1 MDPVS
6 HAALGATLA
15 AVAAPSHQRRLAV
28 VIGAAAALLP
38 DADALI
44 QSDADPLLVLD
55 YHRHFSHALL
65 FIPVGA
71 LIVTLLLWP
80 WLRKHLSFGR
90 VYAFSL
96 AGITSAGLL
105 DACTSYGT
113 QLLLPF
119 STEKIAWN
127 LVSVF
132 DPLFTL
138 LLLVPLVL
146 ALRQPTRNTLRT
158 GVALASLYL
167 CLGFWQQQ
175 RVTSQMQ
182 QVAAARGH
190 TAERLTVKPT
200 LGNQLLWRSLYIHE
214 GQVQA
219 DATHAGW
226 SLRHYAGQVAPLLR
240 ETPSRHASDIER
252 FRHFSDGWLVQ
263 TTPNFI
269 GDARYAMLPTRIDPI
284 WGITWDAQDK
294 LQFINRHDMTPA
306 LRKEWFGMLIGR

>member
-96 AGITSAGLL
+96 AGIT
-105 DACTSYGT
+105 
-113 QLLLPF
+113 
-119 STEKIAWN
+119 
-127 LVSVF
+127 
-132 DPLFTL
+132 
-138 LLLVPLVL
+138 
-146 ALRQPTRNTLRT
+146 
-158 GVALASLYL
+158 
-167 CLGFWQQQ
+167 
-175 RVTSQMQ
+175 
-182 QVAAARGH
+182 
-190 TAERLTVKPT
+190 
-200 LGNQLLWRSLYIHE
+200 
-214 GQVQA
+214 
-219 DATHAGW
+219 
-226 SLRHYAGQVAPLLR
+226 
-240 ETPSRHASDIER
+240 
-252 FRHFSDGWLVQ
+252 
-263 TTPNFI
+263 
-269 GDARYAMLPTRIDPI
+269 
-284 WGITWDAQDK
+284 
-294 LQFINRHDMTPA
+294 
-306 LRKEWFGMLIGR
+306 